1 MSFCLLFLHNVPEH
15 FYWGESKYPGT
26 QANRQSCRQQQ
37 PWVGRLTEC
46 LFPPRTAGVLWVCEN
61 LGASSWN
68 SVSTQSLA
76 FLKLRIDTKN
86 SNALPFNST
95 LEITEPF
102 PFPTCERVNGI
113 DADGNPT
120 DYRTRVGK
128 YFLQNPLMIDIH
140 ASSLKPLSSAKAIS
154 LQPTGGQLY
163 RIES

>member
-15 FYWGESKYPGT
+15 FYRGESKYPGT
-26 QANRQSCRQQQ
+26 QANRQSCWQQQ
-37 PWVGRLTEC
+37 PPGGKIDWVSLSTQDSRCPLG
-46 LFPPRTAGVLWVCEN
+46 LWN
-61 LGASSWN
+61 LGDSSWN

-76 FLKLRIDTKN
+76 FLKLRIDTNN

-95 LEITEPF
+95 LEITELF
-102 PFPTCERVNGI
+102 PFPACERVNGI
-113 DADGNPT
+113 DADGNPI

-128 YFLQNPLMIDIH
+128 YFPQNPLMIDIH

>member
-1 MSFCLLFLHNVPEH
+1 MYQSISTGASLSTQEPRPIGRAVGSSNPGWEDWLSVSFH
-15 FYWGESKYPGT
+15 PGL
-26 QANRQSCRQQQ
+26 QVSSGF
-37 PWVGRLTEC
+37 V
-46 LFPPRTAGVLWVCEN
+46 N

-76 FLKLRIDTKN
+76 FLQLRIDTKN

-95 LEITEPF
+95 LEITELF

-154 LQPTGGQLY
+154 LQPTGGQLD